1 MNSTIEPGL
10 RSAVDMIGFTMTN
23 MLCTTFFT
31 ILLASSLTAAQVQD
45 LFKSGT
51 EGYHTFRIPAL
62 IATEDQ
68 TLLAFAE
75 GRRNS
80 RGDSGDIDLVM
91 RRSTDGGTTWGD
103 LEVVWND
110 GLNTCGNP
118 CPVLDRETGAVHL
131 LATRNLGH
139 DHESE
144 IIAGT
149 SEGTRTV
156 WVLTSEDHGA
166 TWGAP
171 REITETTKDPNWTW
185 YATGP
190 GNGIQLRS
198 GPNAGRLIVPCDH
211 IEATTKHYYSHVIA
225 SDDHGLTWRLLGSTP
240 SHQLNECA
248 IAELDDGSL
257 LLNMRNYDR
266 SKRARALSRSTDAGE
281 TWETVRRDPALPEP
295 ICQASMVAID
305 EGRTLVFTN
314 PASET
319 GRVGMTARR
328 SRDGGRT
335 WSKGIVLHEGPSAY
349 SSLATLG
356 GPSGADGVACLY
368 EAGEGQPYETI
379 RFQRLDRGDL
389 GLDRDHGSVSDG
401 WTELLDPGSF
411 DGWHILPGGA
421 WTWNDDVLEGRIAKD
436 DPRHGLLV
444 TDREYGDFEAV
455 VSFRISEGDSGFYFR
470 VEELGDA
477 IGVKGFQAEID
488 PTPELG
494 GLYETRGR
502 GWVVKPAPAV
512 IESIRRRAGPWLE
525 MRVHAIGGDVDVF
538 IDGVRTASLRDD
550 PGRRRGRLAL
560 QLHANQDV
568 EVDFRSLRIRDLEP
582 MPDEVPSV
590 DGR

>member
-1 MNSTIEPGL
+1 MLRRSTGL
-10 RSAVDMIGFTMTN
+10 SLIAFLALSSPAPAADVEVYRSG
-23 MLCTTFFT
+23 
-31 ILLASSLTAAQVQD
+31 Q
-45 LFKSGT
+45 SG
-51 EGYHTFRIPAL
+51 YDTFRIPAM
-62 IATEDQ
+62 IEAANGD
-68 TLLAFAE
+68 LLAFAE
-75 GRRNS
+75 GRAGG
-80 RGDSGDIDLVM
+80 RGDAGDIDLVL
-91 RRSTDGGTTWGD
+91 RRSRDGGRTWGD

-110 GLNTCGNP
+110 GGNTCGNP

-166 TWGAP
+166 TWDPP
-171 REITETTKDPNWTW
+171 REITETTKNPNWTW

-198 GPNAGRLIVPCDH
+198 GQNTGRLVIPCDH
-211 IEATTKHYYSHVIA
+211 IESETKHYYSHAIG
-225 SDDHGLTWRLLGSTP
+225 SDDHGRTWKLLGSTP

-248 IAELDDGSL
+248 VAELEDGSL

-266 SKRARALSRSTDAGE
+266 SKRARAIARSLDGGE
-281 TWETVRRDPALPEP
+281 SWSSVTRDPSLPEP

-305 EGRTLVFTN
+305 DGRTLVFSN

-319 GRVGMTARR
+319 DRERMTARR

-335 WSKGIVLHEGPSAY
+335 WSNGLQLHAGPSAY
-349 SSLATLG
+349 SSLAAIDHPQG
-356 GPSGADGVACLY
+356 VGVVACLY
-368 EAGEGQPYETI
+368 EAGNGHPYESI
-379 RFQRLDRGDL
+379 RFRTIDRTDL
-389 GLDRDHGSVSDG
+389 GLDVDHGSN
-401 WTELLDPGSF
+401 TEWKTLLVPGSF
-411 DGWHILPGGA
+411 EGWHVLPGG
-421 WTWNDDVLEGRIAKD
+421 TFKWNGNILEGRIEKD

-455 VSFRISEGDSGFYFR
+455 LRFRISEGDSGFYFR

-538 IDGVRTASLRDD
+538 IDGVRTAGLRDD

-582 MPDEVPSV
+582 MPDEVPSI
-590 DGR
+590 DGP

>member
-1 MNSTIEPGL
+1 MLQRSIPLSLIALLGFSTP
-10 RSAVDMIGFTMTN
+10 
-23 MLCTTFFT
+23 
-31 ILLASSLTAAQVQD
+31 TAAADIEVYR
-45 LFKSGT
+45 SGQS
-51 EGYHTFRIPAL
+51 GYDTFRIPAMVE
-62 IATEDQ
+62 AANGD
-68 TLLAFAE
+68 LLAFAE
-75 GRRNS
+75 GRVGG
-80 RGDSGDIDLVM
+80 RGDAGDIDLVL
-91 RRSTDGGTTWGD
+91 RRSRDGGRTWGD

-166 TWGAP
+166 TWDAP

-198 GPNAGRLIVPCDH
+198 GQNTGRLIIPCDH
-211 IEATTKHYYSHVIA
+211 IESETKHYYSHAIG
-225 SDDHGLTWRLLGSTP
+225 SDDHGRTWKRLGSTP
-240 SHQLNECA
+240 SHQVNECA
-248 IAELDDGSL
+248 VAELEDGSL

-281 TWETVRRDPALPEP
+281 TWGTVRRDPALPEP

-401 WTELLDPGSF
+401 WTERLVPGSF
-411 DGWHILPGGA
+411 DGWHTLPGGT
-421 WTWNDDVLEGRIAKD
+421 WTWNDGVLEGRITKD

-444 TDREYGDFEAV
+444 TDREYDDFEAIL
-455 VSFRISEGDSGFYFR
+455 SFRITKGDSGFYHR
-470 VEELGDA
+470 VEQLGDA
-477 IGVKGFQAEID
+477 IGVSGFQAEID
-488 PTPELG
+488 PTPEVG

-502 GWVVKPAPAV
+502 GWVIKPDPSM
-512 IESIRRRAGPWLE
+512 IEEMHSRSGEWLE
-525 MRVHAIGGDVDVF
+525 MRVRAVGGDVDVF
-538 IDGVRTASLRDD
+538 VDGYPTASLRDD
-550 PGRRRGRLAL
+550 PGRRRGHLAL
-560 QLHANQDV
+560 QLHANMDV

>member
-1 MNSTIEPGL
+1 MLQRSIPLSLIALLGFSTPTVADDP
-10 RSAVDMIGFTMTN
+10 AVYRAG
-23 MLCTTFFT
+23 
-31 ILLASSLTAAQVQD
+31 Q
-45 LFKSGT
+45 SG
-51 EGYHTFRIPAL
+51 YDTFRIPAMVE
-62 IATEDQ
+62 AANGD
-68 TLLAFAE
+68 LLAFAE
-75 GRRNS
+75 GRVGG
-80 RGDSGDIDLVM
+80 RGDAGDIDLVL
-91 RRSTDGGTTWGD
+91 RRSRDGGRTWGD

-166 TWGAP
+166 TWDAP

-198 GPNAGRLIVPCDH
+198 GPNAGRLVIPCDH

-281 TWETVRRDPALPEP
+281 TWGTVRRDPALPEP

-401 WTELLDPGSF
+401 WTERLVPGSF
-411 DGWHILPGGA
+411 DGWHTLPGGT
-421 WTWNDDVLEGRIAKD
+421 WTWNDGVLEGRITKD

-444 TDREYGDFEAV
+444 TDREYDDFEAIL
-455 VSFRISEGDSGFYFR
+455 SFRITKGDSGFYHR

-477 IGVKGFQAEID
+477 IGVSGFQAEID
-488 PTPELG
+488 PTPEVG

-502 GWVVKPAPAV
+502 GWVIKPDPGM
-512 IESIRRRAGPWLE
+512 IEAMRSRSGDWLE

>member
-1 MNSTIEPGL
+1 MLQRSIPLSLIALLGFSTP
-10 RSAVDMIGFTMTN
+10 
-23 MLCTTFFT
+23 
-31 ILLASSLTAAQVQD
+31 TAAADIEVYR
-45 LFKSGT
+45 SGQS
-51 EGYHTFRIPAL
+51 GYDTFRIPAMVE
-62 IATEDQ
+62 AANGD
-68 TLLAFAE
+68 LLAFAE
-75 GRRNS
+75 GRVGG
-80 RGDSGDIDLVM
+80 RGDAGDIDLVL
-91 RRSTDGGTTWGD
+91 RRSRDGGRTWGD

-166 TWGAP
+166 TWNAP

-198 GPNAGRLIVPCDH
+198 GQNTGRLIIPCDH
-211 IEATTKHYYSHVIA
+211 IESETKHYYSHAIG
-225 SDDHGLTWRLLGSTP
+225 SDDHGRTWKRLGSTP
-240 SHQLNECA
+240 SHQVNECA
-248 IAELDDGSL
+248 VAELEDGSL

-281 TWETVRRDPALPEP
+281 TWGTVRRDPALPEP

-401 WTELLDPGSF
+401 WTERLVPGSF
-411 DGWHILPGGA
+411 DGWHTLPGGT
-421 WTWNDDVLEGRIAKD
+421 WPWNDGVLEGRITKD

-444 TDREYGDFEAV
+444 TDREYDDFEAIL
-455 VSFRISEGDSGFYFR
+455 SFRITKGDSGFYHR
-470 VEELGDA
+470 VEQLGDA
-477 IGVKGFQAEID
+477 IGVSGFQAEID
-488 PTPELG
+488 PTPEVG

-502 GWVVKPAPAV
+502 GWVIKPDPSM
-512 IESIRRRAGPWLE
+512 IEEMHSRSGEWLE
-525 MRVHAIGGDVDVF
+525 MRVRAVGGDVDVF
-538 IDGVRTASLRDD
+538 VDGYPTASLRDD
-550 PGRRRGRLAL
+550 PGRRRGHLAL
-560 QLHANQDV
+560 QLHANMDV

>member
-1 MNSTIEPGL
+1 MVE
-10 RSAVDMIGFTMTN
+10 
-23 MLCTTFFT
+23 
-31 ILLASSLTAAQVQD
+31 AANGD
-45 LFKSGT
+45 
-51 EGYHTFRIPAL
+51 
-62 IATEDQ
+62 
-68 TLLAFAE
+68 LLAFAE
-75 GRRNS
+75 GRVGG
-80 RGDSGDIDLVM
+80 RGDAGDIDLVL
-91 RRSTDGGTTWGD
+91 RRSRDGGRTWGD

-166 TWGAP
+166 TWDAP

-198 GPNAGRLIVPCDH
+198 GQNTGRLIIPCDH
-211 IEATTKHYYSHVIA
+211 IESETKHYYSHAIG
-225 SDDHGLTWRLLGSTP
+225 SDDHGRTWKLLGSTP

-281 TWETVRRDPALPEP
+281 TWGTVRRDPALPEP

-401 WTELLDPGSF
+401 WTERLVPGSF
-411 DGWHILPGGA
+411 DGWHTLPGGT
-421 WTWNDDVLEGRIAKD
+421 WTWNDGVLEGRITKD

-444 TDREYGDFEAV
+444 TDREYDDFEAIL
-455 VSFRISEGDSGFYFR
+455 SFRITKGDSGFYHR

-477 IGVKGFQAEID
+477 IGVSGFQAEID
-488 PTPELG
+488 PTPEVG

-502 GWVVKPAPAV
+502 GWVIKPDPGM
-512 IESIRRRAGPWLE
+512 IEAMRSRSGDWLE
-525 MRVHAIGGDVDVF
+525 MRVRAVGGDVDVF
-538 IDGVRTASLRDD
+538 VDGYPTASLRDD
-550 PGRRRGRLAL
+550 PGRRRGHLAL

-582 MPDEVPSV
+582 MPDEVPSI
-590 DGR
+590 DGP

>member
-1 MNSTIEPGL
+1 MLQRSIPLSLIALLGFSTP
-10 RSAVDMIGFTMTN
+10 
-23 MLCTTFFT
+23 
-31 ILLASSLTAAQVQD
+31 TAAADIEVYR
-45 LFKSGT
+45 SGQS
-51 EGYHTFRIPAL
+51 GYDTFRIPAMVE
-62 IATEDQ
+62 AANGD
-68 TLLAFAE
+68 LLAFAE
-75 GRRNS
+75 GRVGG
-80 RGDSGDIDLVM
+80 RGDAGDIDLVL
-91 RRSTDGGTTWGD
+91 RRSRDGGRTWGD
-103 LEVVWND
+103 LEVVWDD

-166 TWGAP
+166 TWNAP

-198 GPNAGRLIVPCDH
+198 GQNTGRLIIPCDH
-211 IEATTKHYYSHVIA
+211 IESETKHYYSHAIG
-225 SDDHGLTWRLLGSTP
+225 SDDHGRTWKRLGSTP
-240 SHQLNECA
+240 SHQVNECA
-248 IAELDDGSL
+248 VAELEDGSL

-281 TWETVRRDPALPEP
+281 TWGTVRRDPALPEP

-401 WTELLDPGSF
+401 WTGRLVPGSF
-411 DGWHILPGGA
+411 DGWHTLPGGT
-421 WTWNDDVLEGRIAKD
+421 WTWNDGVLEGRITKD

-444 TDREYGDFEAV
+444 TDREYDDFEAIL
-455 VSFRISEGDSGFYFR
+455 SFRITKGDSGFYHR
-470 VEELGDA
+470 VEQLGDA
-477 IGVKGFQAEID
+477 IGVSGFQAEID
-488 PTPELG
+488 PTPEVG

-502 GWVVKPAPAV
+502 GWVIKPDPSM
-512 IESIRRRAGPWLE
+512 IEEMHSRSGEWLE
-525 MRVHAIGGDVDVF
+525 MRVRAVGGDVDVF
-538 IDGVRTASLRDD
+538 VDGYPTASLRDD
-550 PGRRRGRLAL
+550 PGRRRGHLAL
-560 QLHANQDV
+560 QLHANMDV